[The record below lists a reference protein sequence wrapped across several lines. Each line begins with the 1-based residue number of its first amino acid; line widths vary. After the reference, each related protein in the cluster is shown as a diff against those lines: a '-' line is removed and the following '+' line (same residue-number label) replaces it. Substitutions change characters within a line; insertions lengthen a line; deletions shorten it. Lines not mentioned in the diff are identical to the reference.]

1 VEQMSER
8 LYPWLDRKWVSH
20 HHGYCGELVA
30 AAWGSTIIPPGIQLG
45 SGAPLGYVRPMS
57 AGLLITDNPSCSGKR
72 RDGPALTV
80 VEPWSQSLL
89 RVFSVLVS
97 RSSDD
102 GHLDEEDCV
111 VLVEVLWC
119 Y

>member
-1 VEQMSER
+1 LLQAGIGKWSKSATGQER
-8 LYPWLDRKWVSH
+8 RFGCVP
-20 HHGYCGELVA
+20 
-30 AAWGSTIIPPGIQLG
+30 
-45 SGAPLGYVRPMS
+45 PMS

-72 RDGPALTV
+72 RYGPGLTA